1 MEYVSA
7 YWDLSGQRLTRCKE
21 YGGAIDIRY
30 FPHCRHL
37 ETYCMETDGL
47 PVYLEN
53 NGDSVIYFT
62 ANVGVIE
69 LEPWEESF
77 CQKKMQRSFW
87 FERHEY
93 DGQEWQEFKKQP
105 KESDPDI
112 GKKEELKIWFIIRQ
126 ICTWAMQ
133 T

>member
-53 NGDSVIYFT
+53 NGDGVIYFT

-69 LEPWEESF
+69 LEPGGRKLLSEENA
-77 CQKKMQRSFW
+77 
-87 FERHEY
+87 
-93 DGQEWQEFKKQP
+93 
-105 KESDPDI
+105 
-112 GKKEELKIWFIIRQ
+112 EELLV
-126 ICTWAMQ
+126 
-133 T
+133 

>member
-62 ANVGVIE
+62 ANVGRK
-69 LEPWEESF
+69 LLSEENA
-77 CQKKMQRSFW
+77 
-87 FERHEY
+87 
-93 DGQEWQEFKKQP
+93 
-105 KESDPDI
+105 
-112 GKKEELKIWFIIRQ
+112 EELLVRK
-126 ICTWAMQ
+126 A
-133 T
+133 